1 MVLLKRIIIGF
12 MLTLVTA
19 LAVAAL
25 STSAASGDAG
35 IQPPA
40 QSVFCLNGNTVREG
54 DDMSPFLNW
63 LPEAEP
69 FEFILSEGTAALFR
83 NRIEANGGSWTF
95 TLFEVD
101 GEGNI
106 IRPLTMANTITE
118 GACDAPGQVFSDRN
132 FWLCFSKSRNPA
144 VYSRGVAMKL
154 YEDGYT
160 VPHAIQAPVSDTN
173 IGNGVYLTCNLPT
186 GYTVKS
192 GVAVST
198 GGGEIYGGPA
208 DLVNYMLTMMPLD
221 YTVLAVPS

>member
-1 MVLLKRIIIGF
+1 MILLKRIIIGF
-12 MLTLVTA
+12 MLTMVTA

-83 NRIEANGGSWTF
+83 NRIEVNGGSWTF
-95 TLFEVD
+95 RIFVDSGPVTGPNTVTL
-101 GEGNI
+101 
-106 IRPLTMANTITE
+106 
-118 GACDAPGQVFSDRN
+118 GACGVGAAVFTDRE
-132 FWLCFSKSRNPA
+132 FWLCYSRSQVDPA
-144 VYSRGVAMKL
+144 VYSRGRAIKL

-160 VPHAIQAPVSDTN
+160 VPYAIQVPVSDTN

-208 DLVNYMLTMMPLD
+208 DLVNYMLTQMPLD
-221 YTVLAVPS
+221 YTRLATKS